1 METLKFKNLPNAVAE
16 LQKGQSELKALLLQK
31 AKPQPEVDNPIT
43 IPGVS
48 KLDGVTIIIVLAQR
62 KKSFLTLCPTNFFK
76 IARYIYR
83 LFKILNYLRLF
94 FESIQYLF

>member
-31 AKPQPEVDNPIT
+31 AKPQYETDNPIT
-43 IPGVS
+43 IQGVS
-48 KLDGVTIIIVLAQR
+48 KLDGVTIIIVLVQR
-62 KKSFLTLCPTNFFK
+62 KNNPLRSYLISLFK
-76 IARYIYR
+76 IAKCIYR